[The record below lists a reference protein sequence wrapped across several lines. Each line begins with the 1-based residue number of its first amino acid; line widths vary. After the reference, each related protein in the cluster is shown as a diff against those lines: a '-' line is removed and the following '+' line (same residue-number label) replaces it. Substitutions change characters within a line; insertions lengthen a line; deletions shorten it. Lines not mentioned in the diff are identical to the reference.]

1 VRRRVLRAKIH
12 RVIAN
17 LCHKLYL
24 VRRHGDR
31 NSAPQMNFG
40 AG

>member
-12 RVIAN
+12 RVVADFSH
-17 LCHKLYL
+17 L
-24 VRRHGDR
+24 
-31 NSAPQMNFG
+31 AEMQMHFG